1 MVINIKFLALVN
13 ILTKI
18 NMDFVL
24 KELIL
29 QKLYNLLKIIINNLN
44 NNLSKVTLN
53 HFHK

>member
-1 MVINIKFLALVN
+1 MVINIKFLALGN
-13 ILTKI
+13 ILAKI

-44 NNLSKVTLN
+44 NN
-53 HFHK
+53 